1 MDTLDGLKIH
11 GATIIGTGSAFL
23 ALAAISVSLRFLSKR
38 IIKAKP
44 GADDWLALTAL
55 AIYTV
60 VVALVIRS
68 TIVGRQATALT
79 DPQYVTYLK
88 LVYVQSV
95 FYWSIIAACMV
106 SVLFLYRRIFITP
119 SFRLISLL
127 LVIWSALW
135 WVSGTLVEIFFIS
148 PIPSYW
154 DPTVSGKWLVN
165 YDAFWFAAMVLELV
179 TELTILSL
187 PIRQISKLQLSRK
200 KKVLLSFIFLL
211 GGFVIITG
219 IIRIIYV
226 YQPDNTNIDL
236 TQGDIWL
243 NVHSGVAIMS
253 ACLPTYRPLLTR
265 GSLLLSTHGK
275 GYSSRASKEELKSM
289 PMPQAMV
296 GGNSRDNPSRNLQ
309 DNDSMDFDEGRG
321 VASSETAIEERG
333 VPNHGTYEK
342 HTTEMV

>member
-1 MDTLDGLKIH
+1 MDTLDGLKTN

-23 ALAAISVSLRFLSKR
+23 ALAAISVSLRFASKHV
-38 IIKAKP
+38 IKAKP

-55 AIYTV
+55 AVFTV

-68 TIVGRQATALT
+68 TIVGRQANALT

-88 LVYVQSV
+88 LVYVQSI
-95 FYWSIIAACMV
+95 FYWSIIAA
-106 SVLFLYRRIFITP
+106 L
-119 SFRLISLL
+119 
-127 LVIWSALW
+127 IWSVLW
-135 WVSGTLVEIFFIS
+135 WVSGTLVEIFFPS
-148 PIPSYW
+148 PIPTYW
-154 DPTVSGKWLVN
+154 DPNVSGKWLIN
-165 YDAFWFAAMVLELV
+165 YDGFWFAAMVLELV

-200 KKVLLSFIFLL
+200 KKILLSFIFLL

-226 YQPDNTNIDL
+226 YQPNNSNIDL

-243 NVHSGVAIMS
+243 NIHSGVAIMS

-265 GSLLLSTHGK
+265 GSLFLSSYAQ
-275 GYSSRASKEELKSM
+275 GYGSRASKEELKTM
-289 PMPQAMV
+289 PVPQAMT
-296 GGNSRDNPSRNLQ
+296 GGNSRNKLRQNLVS
-309 DNDSMDFDEGRG
+309 NDSMDFEDGRG
-321 VASSETAIEERG
+321 VASSETAVEERRYQ
-333 VPNHGTYEK
+333 GTYEK

>member
-1 MDTLDGLKIH
+1 MDTLNGLKTH

-23 ALAAISVSLRFLSKR
+23 ALAAISVVLRFLSKR
-38 IIKAKP
+38 TIKAKP

-68 TIVGRQATALT
+68 TIVGRQANALT

-88 LVYVQSV
+88 LVYVQSI
-95 FYWSIIAACMV
+95 FYWSIIAACMA
-106 SVLFLYRRIFITP
+106 SVLFLYRRIFIT
-119 SFRLISLL
+119 SRFRLISLL

-135 WVSGTLVEIFFIS
+135 LVSGTFVEIFFPS

-154 DPTVSGKWLVN
+154 DPNVSGKWLIN
-165 YDAFWFAAMVLELV
+165 YDGFWLAAMVLELV

-187 PIRQISKLQLSRK
+187 PVRQISKLQLSRRK
-200 KKVLLSFIFLL
+200 KMLLSFIFLL

-226 YQPDNTNIDL
+226 YQPNNSNIDL
-236 TQGDIWL
+236 TQGDVWL
-243 NVHSGVAIMS
+243 NIHSGVAIMS

-265 GSLLLSTHGK
+265 GSLFLSSHAQ
-275 GYSSRASKEELKSM
+275 GYNSRASKEELKSM
-289 PMPQAMV
+289 PLPQAMV
-296 GGNSRDNPSRNLQ
+296 GADSRDKSSRNLRSS
-309 DNDSMDFDEGRG
+309 DSMEFDDGRG
-321 VASSETAIEERG
+321 VTSSETIVEDREL
-333 VPNHGTYEK
+333 PHHGTYEK